1 MNVEAGTALSGTS
14 LASLKRDAAGSPQDE
29 ATIRKVAQ
37 QFEALLTQQV
47 LKSSRAN
54 ALGDDLMGGSG
65 LDLYNDMFDQQMA
78 QQISSKGL
86 GLADV
91 LVRQL
96 RGAMSPEAS
105 PAMPLRSTAPR
116 PLSGEALTAAS
127 FARQQALARAE
138 GAASP
143 AVAPATTTSAK
154 ISDRITS
161 FVNRIWQQAETA
173 AKALG
178 LPTEAVVGHAALE
191 TGWGAH
197 QPAGDSNNLFG
208 IKADRRWQG
217 EKATASTVEMDGG
230 RTRTELAH
238 FRAYGSTEEGM
249 ADYVRFLKGN
259 PRYAE
264 AIKAGGSVEQFAQGL
279 QKAGYATDPQYAA
292 KLTAAVARVAASRS
306 AGNPPNSP
314 QQAF

>member
-1 MNVEAGTALSGTS
+1 MSAIDAGNALNGGSLAALRREAAGTP
-14 LASLKRDAAGSPQDE
+14 RDE

-47 LKSSRAN
+47 LKSSRAT

-65 LDLYNDMFDQQMA
+65 LDLYKDMFDQQMA

-91 LVRQL
+91 LVQQL
-96 RGAMSPEAS
+96 RGFKLPTTAS
-105 PAMPLRSTAPR
+105 LDTKLPAAT
-116 PLSGEALTAAS
+116 TAAPV
-127 FARQQALARAE
+127 ATA
-138 GAASP
+138 
-143 AVAPATTTSAK
+143 AVAATPAL
-154 ISDRITS
+154 SDRVTS
-161 FVNRIWQQAETA
+161 FVKNIWQQAEQA

-197 QPAGDSNNLFG
+197 QPGGGSNNLFG

-217 EKATASTVEMDGG
+217 DKVTASTTEMDGG
-230 RTRTELAH
+230 RTRTEQAA
-238 FRAYGSTEEGM
+238 FRSYDSAEDGFK
-249 ADYVRFLKGN
+249 DYVRFLKTN

-264 AIKAGGSVEQFAQGL
+264 AIKAGSSAQEFAQGL
-279 QKAGYATDPQYAA
+279 QKAGYATDPQYAE
-292 KLTAAVARVAASRS
+292 KLTAAVARVAKSRDAS
-306 AGNPPNSP
+306 ANPSSKT
-314 QQAF
+314 F